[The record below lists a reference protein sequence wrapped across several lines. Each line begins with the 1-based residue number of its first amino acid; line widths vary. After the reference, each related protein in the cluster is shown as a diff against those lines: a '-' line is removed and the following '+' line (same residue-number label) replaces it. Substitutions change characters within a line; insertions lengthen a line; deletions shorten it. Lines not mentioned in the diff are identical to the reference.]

1 MNKPNI
7 RKNRMIFLTFFILP
21 FFILYT
27 ISTLFLSHLYLFEWT
42 ARNFYLYLWLI
53 VIILTCYKMYYI
65 SASLVIG
72 NIIGVFIGQ
81 FLGDYLLYLNIQ
93 KITQDMP
100 NEKIARLRIHHGFT
114 IWIITILICFII
126 GVIMTKQAKIYT
138 FKKMKD

>member
-1 MNKPNI
+1 
-7 RKNRMIFLTFFILP
+7 MIFLTFFILP
-21 FFILYT
+21 FIILYT